1 MKHFHRQ
8 LEAGYKEPFMKTY
21 LMGLLTA
28 AMMLTGAAAF
38 AADEE
43 SGSTSRSSS
52 TTKLEVEE
60 LKPVAAEAAEA
71 QAPAMKPAKQYK
83 RSTSNKPRAKDLD
96 FRHCLELTDN
106 AAIAQCAQE

>member
-1 MKHFHRQ
+1 
-8 LEAGYKEPFMKTY
+8 MKTY

-28 AMMLTGAAAF
+28 AMMLTGAASF

-52 TTKLEVEE
+52 TTKLQVEE
-60 LKPVAAEAAEA
+60 LKPVAAEA

>member
-1 MKHFHRQ
+1 
-8 LEAGYKEPFMKTY
+8 MKTY
-21 LMGLLTA
+21 LMGLLAA
-28 AMMLTGAAAF
+28 AMMLTGAAVF

-43 SGSTSRSSS
+43 VSVATPSNSS

-60 LKPVAAEAAEA
+60 LKPVAEAAPEPQTPVA
-71 QAPAMKPAKQYK
+71 KPVK
-83 RSTSNKPRAKDLD
+83 RRSKSNKPRATDLD

>member
-1 MKHFHRQ
+1 
-8 LEAGYKEPFMKTY
+8 MKTF
-21 LMGLLTA
+21 LTGMLAA
-28 AMMLTGAAAF
+28 AMMLFGAASF

-43 SGSTSRSSS
+43 TQTRGSS

-60 LKPVAAEAAEA
+60 LKPVVEDAAEAP
-71 QAPAMKPAKQYK
+71 APAMKPVNQYK
-83 RSTSNKPRAKDLD
+83 RSASNKPRPRDLD

>member
-1 MKHFHRQ
+1 
-8 LEAGYKEPFMKTY
+8 MKTY
-21 LMGLLTA
+21 LMSLLAA

-43 SGSTSRSSS
+43 SGSTTHSSS

-60 LKPVAAEAAEA
+60 LKPVAEETAEEP
-71 QAPAMKPAKQYK
+71 APAAMKPAKQYK
-83 RSTSNKPRAKDLD
+83 RSTSNKPRPKDLD

-106 AAIAQCAQE
+106 AAIAQCAREQ

>member
-1 MKHFHRQ
+1 
-8 LEAGYKEPFMKTY
+8 MKTY

-28 AMMLTGAAAF
+28 AMMLTGAAVF

-43 SGSTSRSSS
+43 SGATTRSSS

-60 LKPVAAEAAEA
+60 LKPMVEDAAEEP
-71 QAPAMKPAKQYK
+71 APATMKPAKQYK
-83 RSTSNKPRAKDLD
+83 RSTSNKPRPKDLD

-106 AAIAQCAQE
+106 AEIAQCAQEQ